1 MSIIKSVYD
10 NEEVIIDAILKLHC
24 THAIQLDPTYSKGNF
39 YKGKIKQPKLKYD
52 LYPQSDDVIKANA
65 ESLPIENNS
74 LHTIMFDPP
83 FLATKG
89 PSLKKKDN
97 SNRINKRFGVYPTEI
112 ELHTFYINAL
122 KEFYR
127 ILDKNG
133 ILIFKCQDKVSSG
146 KQYLS
151 HVFIINEAEKLGF
164 YTKDIFIL
172 LAKMRIVADWQK
184 KNQKHC
190 RKFHSYFIVFEKSNK
205 KIKYTQG
212 A

>member
-89 PSLKKKDN
+89 PSLQKEDN

-151 HVFIINEAEKLGF
+151 HVFIINEAEKL
-164 YTKDIFIL
+164 
-172 LAKMRIVADWQK
+172 IV
-184 KNQKHC
+184 
-190 RKFHSYFIVFEKSNK
+190 
-205 KIKYTQG
+205 
-212 A
+212 